1 MQIRKTCFTR
11 CGIWRTTIHTSGS
24 RPARNRPTINFRW
37 QIQIREDA
45 PDLAGGAPALQWIS
59 PDREWLKRCRASASL
74 AHLVNSIRDMAE
86 QPSEDRTDDLTVA
99 WIDVVRFIR
108 QLSHDLRNHLNAI
121 ELQSAY
127 ISELGREDELKS
139 EIKRLREMI
148 SGLTSALQ
156 SISKAVS
163 GVKPNL
169 IPYRAADLVEDL
181 RKKIDHDFSGQSAAI
196 TWNIQVGDAMLN
208 VDPQLLQEAFTEL
221 FANAFRHD
229 RDRGA
234 LAAVAKMDKNRLLF
248 TLQEP
253 KSRFDLLTESWARE
267 PIRKVSQGHYGLGLN
282 RVRAIVEAHGGEIYA
297 EYNPNASALTT
308 TLVLPGSG
316 NENA

>member
-1 MQIRKTCFTR
+1 
-11 CGIWRTTIHTSGS
+11 
-24 RPARNRPTINFRW
+24 
-37 QIQIREDA
+37 
-45 PDLAGGAPALQWIS
+45 
-59 PDREWLKRCRASASL
+59 
-74 AHLVNSIRDMAE
+74 MAE
-86 QPSEDRTDDLTVA
+86 PPSEDRADALNVA
-99 WIDVVRFIR
+99 WSDVVRFIR
-108 QLSHDLRNHLNAI
+108 QLTHDLRNHLNAI

-127 ISELGREDELKS
+127 ISELDRENELKS

-148 SGLTSALQ
+148 SGLTSTLQ
-156 SISKAVS
+156 SLSKEV
-163 GVKPNL
+163 GDVKPNL
-169 IPYRAADLVEDL
+169 IPYSAADLVEDL
-181 RKKIDHDFSGQSAAI
+181 RKKIDHDFSGEKAAI
-196 TWNIQVGDAMLN
+196 TWNIQVGGAMLN

-221 FANAFRHD
+221 FANAFRHNCD
-229 RDRGA
+229 KGA

-253 KSRFDLLTESWARE
+253 KSRFDPPTASWARE

-308 TLVLPGSG
+308 TLVLPGSD

>member
-1 MQIRKTCFTR
+1 
-11 CGIWRTTIHTSGS
+11 
-24 RPARNRPTINFRW
+24 
-37 QIQIREDA
+37 
-45 PDLAGGAPALQWIS
+45 
-59 PDREWLKRCRASASL
+59 
-74 AHLVNSIRDMAE
+74 MAE
-86 QPSEDRTDDLTVA
+86 PPSEDRADPMNVA
-99 WIDVVRFIR
+99 WSDVVRFIR
-108 QLSHDLRNHLNAI
+108 QLTHDLRNHLNAI

-127 ISELGREDELKS
+127 ISELERENELKS

-156 SISKAVS
+156 SLSNAVS

-181 RKKIDHDFSGQSAAI
+181 RKKIDHDFSGEKATIS
-196 TWNIQVGDAMLN
+196 WNIQLGDAILN

-221 FANAFRHD
+221 FANAFRHN
-229 RDRGA
+229 RDNGA

-253 KSRFDLLTESWARE
+253 KSRFDLPTESWARE
-267 PIRKVSQGHYGLGLN
+267 PIRKVSQGHYALGLN
-282 RVRAIVEAHGGEIYA
+282 RVRAIIQAHGGQIYA